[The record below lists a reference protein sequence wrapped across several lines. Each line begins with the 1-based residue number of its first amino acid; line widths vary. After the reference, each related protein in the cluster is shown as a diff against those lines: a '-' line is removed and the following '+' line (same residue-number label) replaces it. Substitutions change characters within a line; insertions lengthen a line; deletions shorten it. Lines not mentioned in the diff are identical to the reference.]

1 MKTWFLTSTT
11 YRRCKLPFGNS
22 ALLVVWG
29 APKAGKPR
37 VSPVEILC
45 PSSGLN
51 WKYLPGVAEA
61 STTIWSIYFKNLVS
75 HKLCSAPI
83 AAFSSKWSWHLPLS
97 CLASSHTRTPCA
109 QRWACLWAGTA
120 ERGVSVRPA
129 GRRPEWSEL
138 CGCVG
143 WGLEG
148 GECRTD
154 LEPTVQ
160 LLQQVW
166 LVLGAQRQLCFS
178 SNFR

>member
-45 PSSGLN
+45 PSPGLN

-109 QRWACLWAGTA
+109 QCRACLWAGTA
-120 ERGVSVRPA
+120 DRGWACGRLGAAPSGVSYADAWGGGWREESA
-129 GRRPEWSEL
+129 GQIWSRL
-138 CGCVG
+138 CNCYS
-143 WGLEG
+143 
-148 GECRTD
+148 RSD
-154 LEPTVQ
+154 
-160 LLQQVW
+160 
-166 LVLGAQRQLCFS
+166 
-178 SNFR
+178 